1 MNKNKNKSKK
11 KYIKWKRIYLLIIIN
26 ITYIT

>member
-1 MNKNKNKSKK
+1 MNKNKNKNKK